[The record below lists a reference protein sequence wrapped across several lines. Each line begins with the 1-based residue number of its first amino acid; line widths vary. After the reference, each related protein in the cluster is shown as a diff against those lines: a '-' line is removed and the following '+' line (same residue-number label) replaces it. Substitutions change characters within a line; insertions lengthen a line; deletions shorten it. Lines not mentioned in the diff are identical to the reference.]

1 MHVVII
7 HIGKMISHNSET
19 RFVLLLPG
27 APNKPP
33 EGAGAPKGAAK
44 DIMKDRK
51 RTNSIR
57 EDNG

>member
-1 MHVVII
+1 MHVGII
-7 HIGKMISHNSET
+7 LLARLISNNSET